1 MLIAEGC
8 VAPCGDN
15 WMPNQPTIF
24 DSPCG
29 LSPFNFNCLLQ
40 STLVFCLVLCLAA
53 ADLLCG
59 GTYCHH
65 TSGCLVPTSYS
76 FALSDNQN
84 CVALNGHMGMCVT
97 NTWLK

>member
-29 LSPFNFNCLLQ
+29 SSPFNFNCLLQ
-40 STLVFCLVLCLAA
+40 STLVACLVLCLVA

-59 GTYCHH
+59 GTQCHQS
-65 TSGCLVPTSYS
+65 SGGPVPYFGHREPDPSAA
-76 FALSDNQN
+76 FAFMQ
-84 CVALNGHMGMCVT
+84 
-97 NTWLK
+97 TWLEVLEIVG